1 MDPLCPRETIK
12 HAVTELRTQLVG
24 SYLLD
29 MEEWISIYSCLLSN
43 LTRSFSFVT
52 SILANGCCK
61 IQQQKTPLFGVKQRV
76 SLKGG
81 GNGLVCNAL

>member
-12 HAVTELRTQLVG
+12 HAVAELRTQLVG

-52 SILANGCCK
+52 AICNGRCK

>member
-12 HAVTELRTQLVG
+12 HAVAELRTQLVG

-29 MEEWISIYSCLLSN
+29 MEEWISIYSCPLSN

-52 SILANGCCK
+52 HLQWLLQDPAAKNTTFWSKTASI
-61 IQQQKTPLFGVKQRV
+61 P
-76 SLKGG
+76 
-81 GNGLVCNAL
+81 